1 MRIVLPWQFLML
13 FKYLKRLKHP
23 FSNKNSIIDK
33 KNTITLLRNYN
44 CEFFLLSNISVDD
57 QAPNAQIYFMNHI
70 TKTTQWEDPRKV
82 NAPQNGSRAWLW
94 LWGFF
99 CVLWIRCRFCSFGSV
114 SGSVRAWIWC
124 LPLIRI
130 RIRLWMGSNFY
141 LYITKCI
148 PSCKS

>member
-1 MRIVLPWQFLML
+1 ML

-82 NAPQNGSRAWLW
+82 NAPQHGSRACLW
-94 LWGFF
+94 SGFF
-99 CVLWIRCRFCSFGSV
+99 LCVVDS
-114 SGSVRAWIWC
+114 
-124 LPLIRI
+124 LPVLQLRL
-130 RIRLWMGSNFY
+130 RIRLRTGLDLMLALDTDQDPVMNGIQLLPLHNKMY
-141 LYITKCI
+141 
-148 PSCKS
+148 PPCKS